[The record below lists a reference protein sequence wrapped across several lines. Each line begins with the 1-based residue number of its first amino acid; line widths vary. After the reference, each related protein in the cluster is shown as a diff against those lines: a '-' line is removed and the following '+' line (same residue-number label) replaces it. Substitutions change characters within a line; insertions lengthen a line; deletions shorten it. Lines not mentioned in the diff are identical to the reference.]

1 MGGAICSNS
10 LEIHKTRSSSCFSKS
25 RFDRPG
31 DTNCLFLET
40 SPQIC
45 REVLT
50 AASSGG
56 GYRTGKQRGNERTH
70 GHTPEETPNDI
81 KPIATARLCSQ
92 TLKYTDGHGR
102 RARRTLRGPDLPD
115 LTWLLTRQPVARIE
129 YHVCS
134 ARRNGGSRK
143 KQIAGACHRAVP
155 VPAAATSYS
164 GSGSAFRDGDSSSS
178 QQGIGSRSARRRGAS
193 NPRGGAPTSAPC
205 HVFRPGQVELEKV
218 AADARLPATLY
229 VTADSG
235 NNFCLRVCLGGCRC
249 REAAP
254 AVRRLRKEVRA
265 PVIDA
270 FPAG

>member
-1 MGGAICSNS
+1 MLLQIAIRPARRHKLSFPRDLSTNLQGGSHSGVEWRGLSHGQA
-10 LEIHKTRSSSCFSKS
+10 TRQRTDS
-25 RFDRPG
+25 RP
-31 DTNCLFLET
+31 
-40 SPQIC
+40 
-45 REVLT
+45 
-50 AASSGG
+50 
-56 GYRTGKQRGNERTH
+56 
-70 GHTPEETPNDI
+70 HTRRTPNDI

-218 AADARLPATLY
+218 AADTRLPATLY